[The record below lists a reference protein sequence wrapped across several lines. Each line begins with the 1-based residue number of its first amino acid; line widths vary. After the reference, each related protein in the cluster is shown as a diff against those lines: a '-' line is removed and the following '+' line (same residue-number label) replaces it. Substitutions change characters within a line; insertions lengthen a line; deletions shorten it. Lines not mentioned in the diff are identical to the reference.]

1 MITFKKLMQLIHEM
15 QKFLLILFDRDQGAE
30 LVNTGTVILIHH
42 REI

>member
-15 QKFLLILFDRDQGAE
+15 QKFLLILLDRDQGAK

-42 REI
+42 RES